1 MIRFLHEQLG
11 SAFSVHDSPI
21 WMDSS
26 TRFTLNKHHHYA
38 LYLIIVLIPIVLIMS
53 ILCSTECASLEASVG
68 GAEQLAQITGSRA
81 YERFTGNQIAKLA
94 KERPE
99 VASNPVFLVMFSVN
113 CQVYKSTERISLVSS
128 FAASLFAGKVSHRD
142 IRTANVLSVN

>member
-1 MIRFLHEQLG
+1 MTSSKGSSLKGGYSKFKQIHHFHIHLFYAPSPICESSCIALLIRFLHEQLG

-99 VASNPVFLVMFSVN
+99 VGNQA
-113 CQVYKSTERISLVSS
+113 
-128 FAASLFAGKVSHRD
+128 
-142 IRTANVLSVN
+142 

>member
-1 MIRFLHEQLG
+1 MTDIKVIKPVIRMAITTLNLTVVKSLILTLVTVRFLHEQLG

-26 TRFTLNKHHHYA
+26 TRFTSNRHLKMWFRSMI
-38 LYLIIVLIPIVLIMS
+38 LIS
-53 ILCSTECASLEASVG
+53 STECASLEASVG
-68 GAEQLAQITGSRA
+68 GAEQLAEITGSRA

-99 VASNPVFLVMFSVN
+99 V
-113 CQVYKSTERISLVSS
+113 
-128 FAASLFAGKVSHRD
+128 GKH
-142 IRTANVLSVN
+142 A

>member
-26 TRFTLNKHHHYA
+26 TRFTLNKKQNVY
-38 LYLIIVLIPIVLIMS
+38 YDDGFVIV
-53 ILCSTECASLEASVG
+53 LCSTECASLEASVG

-99 VASNPVFLVMFSVN
+99 VGNQA
-113 CQVYKSTERISLVSS
+113 
-128 FAASLFAGKVSHRD
+128 
-142 IRTANVLSVN
+142 

>member
-26 TRFTLNKHHHYA
+26 TRFTLNKNQNVYHDDGSV
-38 LYLIIVLIPIVLIMS
+38 IV
-53 ILCSTECASLEASVG
+53 LCSTECASLEASVG

-99 VASNPVFLVMFSVN
+99 VGNHA
-113 CQVYKSTERISLVSS
+113 
-128 FAASLFAGKVSHRD
+128 
-142 IRTANVLSVN
+142 

>member
-26 TRFTLNKHHHYA
+26 TRFTLNKHHQNA
-38 LYLIIVLIPIVLIMS
+38 LYLIIVLIPMS

-99 VASNPVFLVMFSVN
+99 VGNQA
-113 CQVYKSTERISLVSS
+113 
-128 FAASLFAGKVSHRD
+128 
-142 IRTANVLSVN
+142 